1 VVPDHR
7 EKGNREIEE
16 EGGKKKEERKRR
28 KEKGGKKK
36 KEEGKEKTKTK
47 NGQHP
52 HQNQKNILE
61 KKNNFV
67 ASTPNAST
75 IPCAVV
81 TLVLNSYV
89 VPSRNPFNSTV
100 VNPERPDTTLFTCG
114 GNRDRASLVALFCF
128 NRAVAA
134 SNFREGG

>member
-28 KEKGGKKK
+28 KEKEGRRKKK
-36 KEEGKEKTKTK
+36 NK
-47 NGQHP
+47 NKKWSTP